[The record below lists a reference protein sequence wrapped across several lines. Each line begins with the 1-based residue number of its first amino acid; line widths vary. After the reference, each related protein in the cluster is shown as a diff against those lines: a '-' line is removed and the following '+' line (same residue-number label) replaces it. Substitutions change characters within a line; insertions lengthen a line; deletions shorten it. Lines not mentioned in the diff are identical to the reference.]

1 MTDQE
6 IFTMCKK
13 LERFSTWGS
22 DPGFWEYAG
31 HVLVEVQK
39 YIECKRTKKLAQAE
53 RHLQRAYMHEGRTWF
68 CKDLHNDSSSKHGG
82 RLRINVATNPRSV
95 MAFDNL
101 ATGLRILVN
110 RILLG
115 APLKEVEYQH
125 KGILNMFSDIDIYGS
140 KERE

>member
-6 IFTMCKK
+6 IFALTKK

-22 DPGFWEYAG
+22 DSNFWEYAG

-39 YIECKRTKKLAQAE
+39 YIQCKRTKKLAQAE
-53 RHLQRAYMHEGRTWF
+53 RHLQRAYMHEGRAWF
-68 CKDLHNDSSSKHGG
+68 CKDLHNDGSSKHGG
-82 RLRINVATNPRSV
+82 RLRINVATYQRYV

-110 RILLG
+110 MILLG
-115 APLKEVEYQH
+115 SPLKEVENQH
-125 KGILNMFSDIDIYGS
+125 NGILNMFSDIDVYGS